1 MHRKLNKLTNRKL
14 KLLNCNKKS
23 DKVQE
28 YLQELILLKPVE
40 EPYQEKEDF
49 KKMK

>member
-1 MHRKLNKLTNRKL
+1 MRRKLNKLMNRKL

-23 DKVQE
+23 DKAQE
-28 YLQELILLKPVE
+28 YLRELILLKLVE
-40 EPYQEKEDF
+40 EPYQEKEDL